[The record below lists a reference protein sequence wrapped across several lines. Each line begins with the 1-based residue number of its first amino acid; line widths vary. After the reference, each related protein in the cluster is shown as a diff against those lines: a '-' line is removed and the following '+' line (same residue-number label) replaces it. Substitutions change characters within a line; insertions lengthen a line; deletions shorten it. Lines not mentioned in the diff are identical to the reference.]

1 MRWTEPVRRGED
13 RDIPTATRATM
24 AGEWPL
30 SGMKAAL
37 RPAPA
42 AYVTLNIMS

>member
-1 MRWTEPVRRGED
+1 
-13 RDIPTATRATM
+13 M
-24 AGEWPL
+24 AGEWPS

>member
-1 MRWTEPVRRGED
+1 MRWKSQYAAARMANPA
-13 RDIPTATRATM
+13 ATSATM
-24 AGEWPL
+24 AGAWPL

-37 RPAPA
+37 SPAPA